1 MNDTVR
7 TGLNRVRLPISPSTH
22 IINNY
27 YTDFLT
33 KSQEKNKNDVNE
45 LCLDLWSLC
54 QIRFT
59 SSREHDKIRE
69 FFISIDSK
77 SCYIGQSRRN
87 GSKGIRTLK
96 NRTLRRRV
104 LYPVELWNQNINLKS
119 QVYSIKIYNYY
130 IDFWYKNQVQLF
142 FKLFNKSFAL
152 TEYLSA

>member
-1 MNDTVR
+1 MDDTVR
-7 TGLNRVRLPISPSTH
+7 TGLNRVRLPIPPSPH

-45 LCLDLWSLC
+45 IRSDQRSLC

-77 SCYIGQSRRN
+77 SCYIGQSRRY
-87 GSKGIRTLK
+87 GSNRIWIC

-119 QVYSIKIYNYY
+119 QVYSIKMYNYY

-142 FKLFNKSFAL
+142 F
-152 TEYLSA
+152 